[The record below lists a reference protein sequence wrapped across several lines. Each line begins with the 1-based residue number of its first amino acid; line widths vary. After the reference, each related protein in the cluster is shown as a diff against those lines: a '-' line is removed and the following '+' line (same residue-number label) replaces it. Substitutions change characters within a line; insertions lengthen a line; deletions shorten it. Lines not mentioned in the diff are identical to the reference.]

1 MFALIVIR
9 LHIQRS
15 MKMPKIVARKRTK
28 KVIQPEPQVQEQT
41 QVQEPPHPE
50 EVPVTI
56 EDVIVAMEKYIC
68 LINKPQSWDKLTT
81 KVIGKLPLG
90 KKPPQDW
97 FDKTGYISTLADM
110 VHWCSYY
117 TDGEE
122 YYVLRDWEV
131 SHYFG
136 NAVIGEEW
144 DTEESKI
151 KAKVESNKVL
161 VF

>member
-1 MFALIVIR
+1 
-9 LHIQRS
+9 
-15 MKMPKIVARKRTK
+15 MKMPRIVAKKRTK
-28 KVIQPEPQVQEQT
+28 KVTSNLVELQNQE
-41 QVQEPPHPE
+41 QEPPHPE
-50 EVPVTI
+50 EVPATI

-122 YYVLRDWEV
+122 YFVLRDWEV

-136 NAVIGEEW
+136 NAAIGEEW
-144 DTEESKI
+144 DTSE
-151 KAKVESNKVL
+151 NKLQKQPGKSDEVL
-161 VF
+161 AF